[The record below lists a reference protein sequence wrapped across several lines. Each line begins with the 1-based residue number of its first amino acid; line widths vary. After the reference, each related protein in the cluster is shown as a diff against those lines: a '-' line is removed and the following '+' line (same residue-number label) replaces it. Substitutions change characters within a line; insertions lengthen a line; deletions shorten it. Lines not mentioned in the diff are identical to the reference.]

1 MPTSIQTKGVWF
13 LASNDIVIVAESIIV
28 SEVHIFGRLILDAM
42 KLIYC
47 SLTEYSMPT
56 VIFVEMAAREKITA
70 LHCGLLSRN
79 RPINKHSTKNLGAT
93 VRHTAYLGWKRM
105 VF

>member
-1 MPTSIQTKGVWF
+1 MPTSIQTKGVV
-13 LASNDIVIVAESIIV
+13 SDCDIVIVAESIIV
-28 SEVHIFGRLILDAM
+28 SEVHIFARLIMDAM

-70 LHCGLLSRN
+70 LHCGLLSCSIR
-79 RPINKHSTKNLGAT
+79 NLGAT
-93 VRHTAYLGWKRM
+93 GRHCFSGVEEDGILSIL
-105 VF
+105 